1 MRVAPGMNADPGV
14 VLDRTIFDGDVLGVP
29 LKADPV
35 TVIIPHCATAHQH
48 VVAFVEVD
56 ATTAATAD
64 VFRVTLLPVSF
75 HDQVFHCDV
84 VNFPAGDYR
93 ES

>member
-1 MRVAPGMNADPGV
+1 MRVAAGVNTHPGV
-14 VLDRTIFDGDVLGVP
+14 VLDRAIFDSDVLGVP

-35 TVIIPHCATAHQH
+35 TVIIPHGATAHQH

-56 ATTAATAD
+56 APTAATAE

-75 HDQVFHCDV
+75 HDQVFHRDV
-84 VNFPAGDYR
+84 VDFSFVGSRP
-93 ES
+93 